1 MKRLVFIVALLLL
14 FVPVRAAE
22 DFTGKWS
29 GAFNITEPEQQDD
42 VVTMQLTHK
51 GKDLTGTAG
60 PNATQQ
66 WPVKGT
72 VDGNKL
78 TFEVQHE
85 GGMPV
90 KFVLTYAE
98 GHLKGDASAEMNGM
112 KLSAKVDVQR
122 TKSN

>member
-1 MKRLVFIVALLLL
+1 MKRLMFIVALLLL

-29 GAFNITEPEQQDD
+29 GAFNISEPEQHDD
-42 VVTMQLTHK
+42 TVFFQLTHK

-60 PNATQQ
+60 PNAETQ
-66 WPVKGT
+66 WPLKGT

-78 TFEVQHE
+78 TFEVAHE
-85 GGMPV
+85 GGGQV
-90 KFVLTYAE
+90 KFMLTYAE

-112 KLSAKVDVQR
+112 KLAAKIDVQR
-122 TKSN
+122 VKN